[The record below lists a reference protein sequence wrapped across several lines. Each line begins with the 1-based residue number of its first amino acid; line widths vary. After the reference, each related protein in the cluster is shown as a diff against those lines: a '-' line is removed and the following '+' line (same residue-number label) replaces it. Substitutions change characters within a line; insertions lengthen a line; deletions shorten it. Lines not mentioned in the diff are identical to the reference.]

1 MPETENGRLGLHGTV
16 LQFEELGFKGLR

>member
-1 MPETENGRLGLHGTV
+1 V